1 MESGLG
7 DMTFIDGECKHVWVA
22 ALIEDTG
29 CWAREAGKGGPTLGC
44 GCRIHSLFGR
54 ECCILRERF
63 IWGLALGTG
72 EAGSTGHQAALSTW
86 STAAASAAPGLPG
99 SSSVSCGGSGSS
111 LDSRAGWA
119 SRWPS
124 ALRPG
129 PRRGGLTGVGVGAAW
144 PLRPERA
151 LRRPPRL
158 SSLQLRLRAAVGQV
172 PPGLRAP
179 ALSGRP
185 WLGFQLPPASEGHRT
200 GPGSPLSGAWAPHLS
215 YIRETR
221 ATLSLRS
228 PEGKG

>member
-1 MESGLG
+1 M
-7 DMTFIDGECKHVWVA
+7 A

-63 IWGLALGTG
+63 VWGLALGTG

-151 LRRPPRL
+151 LRRLCTFSNPVR
-158 SSLQLRLRAAVGQV
+158 
-172 PPGLRAP
+172 
-179 ALSGRP
+179 
-185 WLGFQLPPASEGHRT
+185 
-200 GPGSPLSGAWAPHLS
+200 
-215 YIRETR
+215 
-221 ATLSLRS
+221 LSLRALDS
-228 PEGKG
+228 TGSSSSELSSASASGSCGPSSTGPKGSGAFWKALAGISASSCK